1 MIAFLKIKWT
11 ASSSIL
17 LLFWWGMGMSFS
29 HIINETFTL
38 YNWRYYWFFIS
49 CPIGSLIH
57 THTHTHTH
65 TCVHFIRVNEDFG
78 HLNNWCELQ
87 TTLFLIFFLFKK
99 FDVVKLI
106 YLFIY
111 LRYIHKYTL
120 SKTEP
125 INGSLEVEVSFSQ
138 EFILTNIFKER
149 KKLYSNRK
157 KFLFLRNWQGIKI
170 LM

>member
-1 MIAFLKIKWT
+1 MWT
-11 ASSSIL
+11 T
-17 LLFWWGMGMSFS
+17 
-29 HIINETFTL
+29 N
-38 YNWRYYWFFIS
+38 NFI
-49 CPIGSLIH
+49 PY
-57 THTHTHTH
+57 
-65 TCVHFIRVNEDFG
+65 
-78 HLNNWCELQ
+78 
-87 TTLFLIFFLFKK
+87 FFLFKK

-157 KFLFLRNWQGIKI
+157 KIPIFKKLTGH
-170 LM
+170 

>member
-49 CPIGSLIH
+49 CPIGSL

-65 TCVHFIRVNEDFG
+65 TRVYILYGSTRILGTWIIDVNYKQ
-78 HLNNWCELQ
+78 LYSL
-87 TTLFLIFFLFKK
+87 FFLFKK
-99 FDVVKLI
+99 FDVVNI

-157 KFLFLRNWQGIKI
+157 KIPIFKKLTGH
-170 LM
+170 